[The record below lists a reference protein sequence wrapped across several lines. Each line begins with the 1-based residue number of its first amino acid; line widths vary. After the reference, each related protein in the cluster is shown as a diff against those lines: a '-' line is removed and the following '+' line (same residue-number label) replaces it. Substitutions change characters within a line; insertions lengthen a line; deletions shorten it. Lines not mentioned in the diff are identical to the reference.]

1 MTRMED
7 RKENFSDIIDRP
19 HPTSAAHRPMPL
31 QDRAAQ
37 FSPFAALAACFLTY
51 KYFENSSA
59 MRSPRSRTPFTSR
72 TDDRVALTHSLPSLL
87 R

>member
-37 FSPFAALAACFLTY
+37 FSPFAALTGC
-51 KYFENSSA
+51 
-59 MRSPRSRTPFTSR
+59 
-72 TDDRVALTHSLPSLL
+72 DDYLADTGREALEILSK
-87 R
+87 